1 MKMFKKIIFIWLIII
16 GVTFISVTK
25 SHAEES
31 ENKFSLEK
39 GVKYTILLELN
50 QSFAYKIKDAYVVGT
65 VEIGNKTFL
74 LVQMQ
79 GLVKEAP
86 ALIAVDSV
94 KAILPQVNLQETL
107 IQQQAGK

>member
-1 MKMFKKIIFIWLIII
+1 MCKKVIFIWLILI
-16 GVTFISVTK
+16 GVTVVPVTK
-25 SHAEES
+25 SYAQES

-39 GVKYTILLELN
+39 GVKYTIILELN
-50 QSFAYKIKDAYVVGT
+50 QSFAYKIKDVYVVGT
-65 VEIGNKTFL
+65 VDISKKNFL
-74 LVQMQ
+74 LVQIQ
-79 GLVKEAP
+79 GLIKEAP